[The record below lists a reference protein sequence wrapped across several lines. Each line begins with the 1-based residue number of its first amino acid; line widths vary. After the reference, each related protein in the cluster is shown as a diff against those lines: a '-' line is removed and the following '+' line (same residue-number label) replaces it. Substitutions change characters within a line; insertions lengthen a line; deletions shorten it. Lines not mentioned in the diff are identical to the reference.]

1 MHRASSPNK
10 ENAYADADIVR
21 LSQGH
26 SRNNTFNSDMPSS
39 KAFLRTL
46 RRDLPKRPITERVDD
61 NQPVYLPVVPDQAQ
75 EQATRCMDCGVPFC
89 QSGCPL
95 GNVIPDWNVLV
106 SEGSWR
112 EAYERLAA
120 TNNFPEFTG
129 RICPAPCESACVAG
143 IVSDPVAIEQVEQA
157 IIERAF
163 EKGWVQP
170 EPPETRTGYHVVV
183 VGSGPA
189 GLAVAQQ
196 LNRAGH
202 RVTVYERDTRPGGLL
217 RSGVPDFKLE
227 QRVIDRRLDLLER
240 EGIRFRCGVE
250 VGVDLGVDTLR
261 RTADAVVLCVGAL
274 KPRSLDVPGHDRDGV
289 HFAWPFLHRHSR
301 TVAGDPPG
309 YLPNVTAEGKRVIVL
324 GGGDTASD
332 CIGTAHRQ
340 GAASIVNITHGP
352 PPPTERPP
360 ERPWPYTPETLTVS
374 SSHEEG
380 VERLWLRDVV
390 GIEGEDG
397 HVTGIRLAD
406 VEWHHENGQRTKRR
420 VPGSEHTLDADLVL
434 VAIGYTGPEQD
445 PLLDPLGV
453 RVGTRGTIDASNVAD
468 EFGRSE
474 SGQRVAGDGAPAERL
489 PYMTGQRGVFAAGD
503 ARRGA
508 SLVVWAIAEGRECA
522 RSVDRYLTGTTTLPT
537 RGGGD
542 LE

>member
-1 MHRASSPNK
+1 MSSP
-10 ENAYADADIVR
+10 
-21 LSQGH
+21 
-26 SRNNTFNSDMPSS
+26 P
-39 KAFLRTL
+39 KAFLRTP
-46 RRDLPKRPITERVDD
+46 RRNLAKRPVAERIDD
-61 NQPVYLPVVPDQAQ
+61 DQPVYLPVVPSQAQ
-75 EQATRCMDCGVPFC
+75 EQAARCMDCGVPFC
-89 QSGCPL
+89 QSACPL

-106 SEGSWR
+106 SEGNWR

-129 RICPAPCESACVAG
+129 RICPAPCESACVVG
-143 IVSDPVAIEQVEQA
+143 IVSDAVAIEQVEQA

-163 EKGWVQP
+163 AEGWVQP
-170 EPPETRTGYHVVV
+170 EPPEMRTGDHVAV

-202 RVTVYERDTRPGGLL
+202 RVTVYERDVRPGGLL

-227 QRVIDRRLDLLER
+227 QRVIDRRLDLLEQ

-250 VGVDLGVDTLR
+250 VGVDLSVEELR
-261 RTADAVVLCVGAL
+261 ESADAVVLCVGAL
-274 KPRSLDVPGHDRDGV
+274 QPRELDVPGHDLDGV

-301 TVAGDPPG
+301 TVAGDPSG
-309 YLPNVTAEGKRVIVL
+309 YLPDVSAEGKRVVVL

-352 PPPTERPP
+352 PPPKERPP
-360 ERPWPYTPETLTVS
+360 ERPWPHTPGTLTVS

-380 VERLWLRDVV
+380 AERLWLRDVI
-390 GIEGEDG
+390 GFEGENG

-406 VEWHHENGQRTKRR
+406 VEWHHANGQRTKRH
-420 VPGSEHTLDADLVL
+420 VPGSEHTIGADLVL
-434 VAIGYTGPEQD
+434 VAIGYTGPEHD

-453 RVGTRGTIDASNVAD
+453 RVGARGTIDAP
-468 EFGRSE
+468 SE
-474 SGQRVAGDGAPAERL
+474 PDGSGQSMSGDGEPVERL
-489 PYMTGQRGVFAAGD
+489 PYATGERSVFAAGD

-508 SLVVWAIAEGRECA
+508 SLIVWAIAEGRECA
-522 RSVDRYLTGTTTLPT
+522 RSVDRYLTGDTTLPT

-542 LE
+542 LEG

>member
-1 MHRASSPNK
+1 
-10 ENAYADADIVR
+10 
-21 LSQGH
+21 
-26 SRNNTFNSDMPSS
+26 MPSAS
-39 KAFLRTL
+39 KAFLRTP
-46 RRDLPKRPITERVDD
+46 RRDLSKRPIAERIDD
-61 NQPVYLPVVPDQAQ
+61 DQPVYLPVVPDQAQ

-106 SEGSWR
+106 SEGNWR

-163 EKGWVQP
+163 DEGWVQP
-170 EPPETRTGYHVVV
+170 EPPETRTGFHVAV

-189 GLAVAQQ
+189 GLAAAQQ

-202 RVTVYERDTRPGGLL
+202 RVTVYERDVRPGGLL

-240 EGIRFRCGVE
+240 EGIKFQCSVE
-250 VGVDLGVDTLR
+250 VGVDLSVDELR
-261 RTADAVVLCVGAL
+261 ETADAVVLCIGAL
-274 KPRSLDVPGHDRDGV
+274 KPRKLDVPGRDLNGV

-301 TVAGDPPG
+301 SVAGDPPG
-309 YLPNVTAEGKRVIVL
+309 YLPDVSAAGKRVVVL

-352 PPPTERPP
+352 PPPEERPP
-360 ERPWPYTPETLTVS
+360 ERPWPYTPGTLTVS

-390 GIEGEDG
+390 GLEGDG
-397 HVTGIRLAD
+397 DVTGVRLVD
-406 VEWHHENGQRTKRR
+406 VEWHRDGGKRTKRR
-420 VPGSEHTLDADLVL
+420 VPGSEHMLDADLVL
-434 VAIGYTGPEQD
+434 IAIGYTGPDED

-453 RVGTRGTIDASNVAD
+453 RVGARGTIDAPSEPD
-468 EFGRSE
+468 GLERSV
-474 SGQRVAGDGAPAERL
+474 SGDGAPAERL
-489 PYMTGQRGVFAAGD
+489 PYETGERGVFAAGD

-508 SLVVWAIAEGRECA
+508 SLIVWAIVEGRECA
-522 RSVDRYLTGTTTLPT
+522 RAVDRHLTGDTSLPT

-542 LE
+542 LEP